1 MIYLEYMKGRF
12 IHLILLIVKLAILAA
27 TFWLLLVTAYLLKQG
42 TNPADVKTVK
52 ELIEVT
58 KQMFDEGNVTQY
70 LTFEL
75 FWYMVAFV
83 YLMGALTYLW
93 HDVRVALEVII
104 DEIRTAKEQ
113 DYLYGPVTVYYRY
126 IEDYKPINGKM
137 IKKGTVES
145 RTYYRYWQAK
155 RDGFFKFILWM
166 PVSFILIPVRFV
178 IHIIRDIICII
189 IGDQNI
195 SLRFIVGEGI
205 GTIAA
210 LGIVF
215 GVSRIILQVEVMI
228 GLIGLGVSLLLLAI
242 ALILIHFGRKSLK
255 ENQPES

>member
-1 MIYLEYMKGRF
+1 MKGRF
-12 IHLILLIVKLAILAA
+12 IHLILLIIKLAILAVI
-27 TFWLLLVTAYLLKQG
+27 FWLLLATAYLLKQG
-42 TNPADVKTVK
+42 IDPGSIKTVS

-58 KQMFDEGNVTQY
+58 KHIFEEGNVIQY
-70 LTFEL
+70 FTFEL
-75 FWYMVAFV
+75 FWYIVTFT
-83 YLMGALTYLW
+83 YLIGALTYLW

-104 DEIRTAKEQ
+104 DEIRTAKKL
-113 DYLYGPVTVYYRY
+113 DSLYGPVTVYYRFVK
-126 IEDYKPINGKM
+126 DYKPVHGDM
-137 IKKGTVES
+137 IKKGTI
-145 RTYYRYWQAK
+145 TTHQHYREWDAK

-166 PVSFILIPVRFV
+166 PVSFFLIPVRFV

-189 IGDQNI
+189 IGDKSI
-195 SLRFIVGEGI
+195 SFRFIVGEGI

-255 ENQPES
+255 EK